1 MILSQIQAHLSASEP
16 STREFVALMDATF
29 RFYSETRSIFLDK
42 LPQHLLQSEL
52 ISLINVEIK
61 ERLFNEKFCNGIK
74 DSLKAI
80 QRAIIRLE
88 NLRKSHPKHPDSV
101 NDLTN
106 LITVAEEVEALYQ
119 KHWEYYR
126 YQGRIGEEELVG
138 FLMEIDRVA
147 YHWDIYLSG
156 FAAVS
161 GLMESLN
168 GQPCPPD
175 MTPIKISYQRDDAT
189 HFSVTA
195 LRGVMNFLEVGYR
208 FICAAAEI
216 DVEIHP
222 LSMLQVEV
230 AEPIELV
237 LSVPGLAAPS
247 YRKFLQYLFLK
258 DMLKRDALLKVVFE
272 AVGRELQ
279 PTKSLPPALLTR
291 FQKEMT
297 AALKELPE
305 GGRYTISGRNF
316 PEDAIQVL
324 QEFTETLD
332 GKNIRYDKLL
342 RREPSKSG
350 KPKTAPKPK
359 EGAGRE
365 PENSRRGLIKET
377 GNRPEVPGA
386 LYQHLDEKDH
396 IAVLTERKT

>member
-1 MILSQIQAHLSASEP
+1 MILSQIKAHLSASEP
-16 STREFVALMDATF
+16 STREFVGLMDATF
-29 RFYSETRSIFLDK
+29 RFYGETRAIFLDK

-61 ERLFNEKFCNGIK
+61 SRLFDEKVCNTIK
-74 DSLKAI
+74 DALKAV

-88 NLRKSHPKHPDSV
+88 NLRQGSPGHPDTV
-101 NDLTN
+101 NN
-106 LITVAEEVEALYQ
+106 LSKLIAVAERVEALYQ

-138 FLMEIDRVA
+138 FLMEIDQVA

-156 FAAVS
+156 FSAVS
-161 GLMESLN
+161 ALVESLS

-175 MTPIKISYQRDDAT
+175 MTPLRISYQRDDVS

-195 LRGVMNFLEVGYR
+195 LCAVMNFLEVGYR
-208 FICAAAEI
+208 FICTAAEI
-216 DVEIHP
+216 DLENHP
-222 LSMLQVEV
+222 LSMMQLEV
-230 AEPIELV
+230 SKPIELV

-247 YRKFLQYLFLK
+247 YRRFLQYLFLK

-272 AVGRELQ
+272 VVGRELQ
-279 PTKSLPPALLTR
+279 PTKSLSPALLTR

-297 AALKELPE
+297 AALKQLPE
-305 GGRYTISGRNF
+305 GGRFTISDRNF

-342 RREPSKSG
+342 RREPSKST
-350 KPKTAPKPK
+350 KSKNPPKPK
-359 EGAGRE
+359 EGARTPPGGPRVPPIGDSGIRSE
-365 PENSRRGLIKET
+365 I
-377 GNRPEVPGA
+377 PGA
-386 LYQHLDEKDH
+386 LFQQGDDKDH
-396 IAVLTERKT
+396 IAVLTGRKP

>member
-1 MILSQIQAHLSASEP
+1 MILSQLKAHLAASEP
-16 STREFVALMDATF
+16 STREFVALMDTTF
-29 RFYSETRSIFLDK
+29 RFYSETRSIFLEK

-52 ISLINVEIK
+52 ISLINVELK
-61 ERLFNEKFCNGIK
+61 ERLFNEKFCLGIK
-74 DSLKAI
+74 DALKAI
-80 QRAIIRLE
+80 QRAIVRLE
-88 NLRKSHPKHPDSV
+88 NLRKAHPHHPDAV
-101 NDLTN
+101 NDLTK
-106 LITVAEEVEALYQ
+106 LIAIAEQVEALYQ

-126 YQGRIGEEELVG
+126 YQGRIGEEELVS
-138 FLMEIDRVA
+138 FLLEIDQVA

-156 FAAVS
+156 FSAVS
-161 GLMESLN
+161 GVMESLQ

-175 MTPIKISYQRDDAT
+175 MTPLRISYQRDGVS

-195 LRGVMNFLEVGYR
+195 MCAVMNFLEVGYR

-258 DMLKRDALLKVVFE
+258 DMLKRDALLKIVFE

-279 PTKSLPPALLTR
+279 PAKSLPPALLSR

-297 AALKELPE
+297 AALKQLPP
-305 GGRYTISGRNF
+305 GGRFTISGRNF

-332 GKNIRYDKLL
+332 GKNIRYDAML
-342 RREPSKSG
+342 RREPSKIG
-350 KPKTAPKPK
+350 KSKTAPRLK
-359 EGAGRE
+359 EGAKTE
-365 PENSRRGLIKET
+365 PAGSRQGAIKEY
-377 GNRPEVPGA
+377 GNRPEAPGA
-386 LYQHLDEKDH
+386 LFQKMDEKDH
-396 IAVLTERKT
+396 IAVLTERKS

>member
-1 MILSQIQAHLSASEP
+1 VILSQIKAHLAASEP

-29 RFYSETRSIFLDK
+29 RFYGETRSIFLDQ

-61 ERLFNEKFCNGIK
+61 DRLFNEKFCIGIK
-74 DSLKAI
+74 DALKAI

-88 NLRKSHPKHPDSV
+88 NLRKGHPHHPDTV
-101 NDLTN
+101 NNLTK
-106 LITVAEEVEALYQ
+106 LIAVAERVEALYQ
-119 KHWEYYR
+119 RHWEYYR

-138 FLMEIDRVA
+138 FLLEIDQVA

-156 FAAVS
+156 FSAVS

-168 GQPCPPD
+168 GQPCPPE
-175 MTPIKISYQRDDAT
+175 MTPLRISYQRDDAT

-195 LRGVMNFLEVGYR
+195 MRAVMNFLEVGYR

-279 PTKSLPPALLTR
+279 PAKSLSPTLLSR

-297 AALKELPE
+297 AALKQLPA
-305 GGRYTISGRNF
+305 GGRFTISDRNF

-332 GKNIRYDKLL
+332 GKNIRYDTLL

-350 KPKTAPKPK
+350 KSKTASKAK
-359 EGAGRE
+359 EGAGIK
-365 PENSRRGLIKET
+365 PDGRRPGVIKET
-377 GNRPEVPGA
+377 GNRPEAPGS
-386 LYQHLDEKDH
+386 LFQQMDEKEH

>member
-1 MILSQIQAHLSASEP
+1 MILSQIKAHLAASEP

-29 RFYSETRSIFLDK
+29 RFYGETRSIFLHK

-61 ERLFNEKFCNGIK
+61 ERLFNDKFCNGIK
-74 DSLKAI
+74 DAQKAI

-88 NLRKSHPKHPDSV
+88 NLRKGHPHHPDTV
-101 NDLTN
+101 NNLTK
-106 LITVAEEVEALYQ
+106 LIAVAEEVEALYQ

-126 YQGRIGEEELVG
+126 YQGRIGEEELVS
-138 FLMEIDRVA
+138 FLLEVDRVA

-175 MTPIKISYQRDDAT
+175 MTPLRISYQRDDIT

-195 LRGVMNFLEVGYR
+195 LSAVMNFLEVGYR
-208 FICAAAEI
+208 FICTAAEI
-216 DVEIHP
+216 DVETHP

-272 AVGRELQ
+272 TVGRELQ
-279 PTKSLPPALLTR
+279 PTKSLPPALLNR

-297 AALKELPE
+297 AALKKLPE
-305 GGRYTISGRNF
+305 GGRFTISDRNF

-324 QEFTETLD
+324 QEFTENLD
-332 GKNIRYDKLL
+332 GKNIRYDALL
-342 RREPSKSG
+342 RREPSKSN
-350 KPKTAPKPK
+350 KPKTAPKLK
-359 EGAGRE
+359 DGLKAE
-365 PENSRRGLIKET
+365 PEGSRRSLSKDS
-377 GNRPEVPGA
+377 GNRPGIPGT
-386 LYQHLDEKDH
+386 LFQQVDEKDH